1 MHQVALRMSC
11 AVFSVTITG
20 HCNQHALRV
29 NASMCAGMQSCNC
42 TLTYLKEPSTAVA
55 QHRHMSGTGETCLH
69 PKPDLCCRLLP
80 GKSSVRTRS
89 SVKLSR
95 LNARKRK
102 HSRRRPTFLTSP
114 GCESKGRNRC
124 ASSHSICVVLPHVQ
138 SQAVC
143 NQELIVKFIK
153 VCEDVAAQ
161 KKSVQ
166 AVATLCAFLIRQL
179 CVMCRC

>member
-1 MHQVALRMSC
+1 MLRHAPSSTQDVLCSFLCHNHRALQSACIESKCEHVCWHAIMQLHINILERAKHSC
-11 AVFSVTITG
+11 G
-20 HCNQHALRV
+20 QH
-29 NASMCAGMQSCNC
+29 S
-42 TLTYLKEPSTAVA
+42 
-55 QHRHMSGTGETCLH
+55 HMSGTGETCLH

-166 AVATLCAFLIRQL
+166 AVATLCAFLIRN
-179 CVMCRC
+179 CA